1 MIGPVQCP
9 MCGGIINKD
18 LQALCGRAICT
29 SCATAI
35 AQAIPLLKTQPCRRQ
50 TICMRLAELDLAVM
64 PTRQEVRDL
73 AEWGVSDEQLMG
85 ACDIAKERGKF
96 SFGYVYSI
104 LKNERETNIMR
115 AAMRQMPPAGY
126 TVDSPGDIRTGP
138 PVRAKEEWERQGF
151 ANQADYEA
159 WQFAYDKDRRS
170 GRRITEAE
178 HRRNWLSPA
187 I

>member
-1 MIGPVQCP
+1 MICQLCQRNP
-9 MCGGIINKD
+9 INPE
-18 LQALCGRAICT
+18 LQTLSKRSVCVP
-29 SCATAI
+29 CATAI
-35 AQAIPLLKTQPCRRQ
+35 AEALPRLKTQPCRRQ

-104 LKNERETNIMR
+104 LKNEREQK
-115 AAMRQMPPAGY
+115 AQKPPEPVVAE
-126 TVDSPGDIRTGP
+126 V
-138 PVRAKEEWERQGF
+138 PVRPKEDWERLGF

-178 HRRNWLSPA
+178 HRRNWLSEA
-187 I
+187 V